1 MSQITIQDLSF
12 TYEGDHVPVFQHLDL
27 QLDTRWKLG
36 LVGRNGRGKTT
47 LLRLLEGSLSG
58 GGVLTRPDRTIY
70 FPRLVAEPERPAREI
85 LLEGIPWE
93 EEWML
98 LRELNRLG
106 LDEDILD
113 RPFSSLS
120 GGEQTR
126 AGLAQLFCQEDGYP
140 MLDEPTNHL
149 DEAGRTLTAR
159 YLRGLDRGFLLVS
172 HDRAFLDACTDHT
185 LALNRTGPEL
195 VQGNFSVWYQEKER
209 RDRRET
215 ARNEALRGEIRRL
228 EQASR
233 RTSLWS
239 DRVEQSK
246 YGSRNSGLRPDRG
259 YLGHKSAKL
268 MQRAKNLET
277 RQQRAIQ
284 EKTALLQDVERADSL
299 KLCPLRHHSQRLLE
313 GRDLVVLH
321 DGRPANFPVRFTLEH
336 GQRLCLSGGNGSGK
350 TSLLRLVLGEEPEHI
365 GSLWRA
371 SGLTISYVPQRADR
385 LCGFPAALA
394 EEQGLDRTQFFTVLR
409 KLDFSRLM
417 LERDMTEYSAGQQKK
432 LLLAASLCQ
441 SAHLYVWDEP
451 LNYIDLF
458 SRIQL
463 EELILEYQPTML
475 LVEHDRTFCRR
486 VGTDFL
492 LLDAE

>member
-126 AGLAQLFCQEDGYP
+126 AGLARLFCQGDGYP

-417 LERDMTEYSAGQQKK
+417 LERDMTEYSAGQQK
-432 LLLAASLCQ
+432 
-441 SAHLYVWDEP
+441 
-451 LNYIDLF
+451 NYIDLF